1 MVLFVYYLTFYTE
14 NVSVYL
20 LFLFVFVSVFWHCE
34 ILSIALF
41 LVYIF
46 LDFTYIGVDFALKVI
61 NWDPDTLIRLQLW
74 DIAGNMYSIAD
85 NILHRMSGK
94 HVGWLEQ
101 TCFSPQG
108 SKIFSMQILGAFL
121 GGDLVKDQLSK
132 ITWMVSCQSL
142 CPEDDSVAKSLPRAL
157 LIHDQFL
164 WYIMVQYKYSHWSWS
179 RSTQRK
185 CVVLLTDMVTWSI
198 I

>member
-74 DIAGNMYSIAD
+74 DIAGNMYCIAD
-85 NILHRMSGK
+85 NNIISNT
-94 HVGWLEQ
+94 VYYFVSDVTEACWL
-101 TCFSPQG
+101 TRTN
-108 SKIFSMQILGAFL
+108 MFL
-121 GGDLVKDQLSK
+121 
-132 ITWMVSCQSL
+132 
-142 CPEDDSVAKSLPRAL
+142 
-157 LIHDQFL
+157 
-164 WYIMVQYKYSHWSWS
+164 
-179 RSTQRK
+179 STR
-185 CVVLLTDMVTWSI
+185 I
-198 I
+198 